1 MLGMYFTVSE
11 NMSQFKKNKNRN
23 NFENLFYSLDL
34 LQQTAACPAQA
45 YQIMNLWSTKSGPL
59 QLLFLTRGMYTGTR
73 NELNLNYEYQL
84 QKKSRVQFFGTFSYQ
99 GDVSCLDCFMRK
111 SIRTA
116 PSVKSL
122 KMKPAL
128 LLLVF

>member
-59 QLLFLTRGMYTGTR
+59 QLLFLTMGMYTGTR

-84 QKKSRVQFFGTFSYQ
+84 QKKVECNFLGLFLTRGMKAVLI
-99 GDVSCLDCFMRK
+99 VS
-111 SIRTA
+111 
-116 PSVKSL
+116 
-122 KMKPAL
+122 
-128 LLLVF
+128 